1 MKGYVPSHSSL
12 FPDYEAVF
20 VKFALLEVL
29 FNQSFHVTKLFA
41 WKQRWNQKDMMTLQA
56 TKRKEDEIT
65 DFGIIT
71 SD

>member
-1 MKGYVPSHSSL
+1 MFLHTLVY
-12 FPDYEAVF
+12 DYEAVF
-20 VKFALLEVL
+20 VKFALLGVL

-56 TKRKEDEIT
+56 TKRKQDENT